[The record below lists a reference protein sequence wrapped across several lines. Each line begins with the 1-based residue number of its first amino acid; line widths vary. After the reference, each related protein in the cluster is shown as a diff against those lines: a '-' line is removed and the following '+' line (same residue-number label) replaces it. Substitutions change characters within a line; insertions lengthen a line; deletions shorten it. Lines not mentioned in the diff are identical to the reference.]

1 MEITQLRLPKMAA
14 TLFLIVFQFQIF
26 GVIENTF
33 GQEIIVFPNPTAG
46 DLTIDLGEIHS
57 TILTKTLSLN
67 GQLINENS
75 FNNTQMLDRKY

>member
-1 MEITQLRLPKMAA
+1 MSSILT
-14 TLFLIVFQFQIF
+14 
-26 GVIENTF
+26 
-33 GQEIIVFPNPTAG
+33 TAG

-75 FNNTQMLDRKY
+75 FNNTQMLDLNIDLSPGYYYIEIRDNKDKKAIIKILKK